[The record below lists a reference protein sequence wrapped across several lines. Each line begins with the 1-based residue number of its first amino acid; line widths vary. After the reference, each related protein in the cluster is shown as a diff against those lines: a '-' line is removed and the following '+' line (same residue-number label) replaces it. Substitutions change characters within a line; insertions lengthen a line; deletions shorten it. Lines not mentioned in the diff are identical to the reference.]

1 MAQAV
6 RFDRYGDVDVLNVVE
21 VPDPVAGPGQVVVE
35 VVAAGINPGE
45 AKIRSG
51 ALHERFPATFPSGQG
66 SDLAGRVVAIGEGVS
81 GIGVGDEVLG
91 FTNERASQATRVA
104 VPVEQIAP
112 KPAELSWDV
121 AGSLFVAGTTAFAA
135 VRAVS
140 PQAGDTIVVSGAAG
154 GVGSLVVQLLR
165 ARDVTVIG
173 IAGPGNHEWLA
184 SLGVVP
190 VTYGDGL
197 ADRLRAAAPAGVD
210 AFIDL
215 YGPDYVELA
224 IELGVKPDRIDT
236 IADFAAVAKYG
247 VKAEGN
253 GAADTI
259 DVVSELADLVLAGTL
274 QVPVAAVYPL
284 VEVRAA
290 YTELERGHTHGKIVL
305 RP

>member
-6 RFDRYGDVDVLNVVE
+6 RFDRYGDVGVLNVVE

-66 SDLAGRVVAIGEGVS
+66 SDLAGRVVAVGAGVS
-81 GIGVGDEVLG
+81 GIGVGDEVVG

-112 KPAELSWDV
+112 KPAGLSWDV

-184 SLGVVP
+184 SLGVIP

-197 ADRLRAAAPAGVD
+197 ADRIRAAAPDGVD

-274 QVPVAAVYPL
+274 QVPIAAVYPL
-284 VEVRAA
+284 AEVRAA

>member
-6 RFDRYGDVDVLNVVE
+6 RFDRYGDADVLNVVE
-21 VPDPVAGPGQVVVE
+21 VPDPVAGPGQVVVQ

-45 AKIRSG
+45 SKIRNGS
-51 ALHERFPATFPSGQG
+51 LHEFWPAKFPSGQG
-66 SDLAGRVVAIGEGVS
+66 SDLAGRVVAVGEGVS
-81 GIGVGDEVLG
+81 AVAVGDEVLG
-91 FTNERASQATRVA
+91 FTNERASQATRVV
-104 VPVEQIAP
+104 VPVEQIGP

-135 VRAVS
+135 VRSVS
-140 PQAGDTIVVSGAAG
+140 PETGDTVVVSGAAG
-154 GVGSLVVQLLR
+154 GVGSLAVQLLR

-173 IAGPGNHEWLA
+173 IAGVGNHEWLR
-184 SLGVVP
+184 SLGVIP
-190 VTYGDGL
+190 VAYGEGL
-197 ADRLRAAAPAGVD
+197 ADRIRAAAPDGVD

-224 IELGVKPDRIDT
+224 IELGVRPDRIDT

-259 DVVSELADLVLAGTL
+259 DVLSELADLVVAGTL
-274 QVPVAAVYPL
+274 RVSVAAVYPL
-284 VEVRAA
+284 ADVRAA

-305 RP
+305 HP

>member
-21 VPDPVAGPGQVVVE
+21 VPDPVAGPGQVVVQ

-45 AKIRSG
+45 AKIRNGS
-51 ALHERFPATFPSGQG
+51 LHERSPAKFPSGQG
-66 SDLAGRVVAIGEGVS
+66 SDLAGRVAALGEGVS
-81 GIGVGDEVLG
+81 GVAVGDEVLG
-91 FTNERASQATRVA
+91 FTNERASHATHVV

-112 KPAELSWDV
+112 KPAGLSWDV

-135 VRAVS
+135 VRSVS
-140 PQAGDTIVVSGAAG
+140 PEAGDTIVVSGAAG

-165 ARDVTVIG
+165 ARGGTVIG
-173 IAGPGNHEWLA
+173 IAGAANHEWLR
-184 SLGVVP
+184 SLGVTP
-190 VTYGDGL
+190 ISYGDGL
-197 ADRLRAAAPAGVD
+197 ADGIRATAPDGVD

-215 YGPDYVELA
+215 YGPDYVALA
-224 IELGVKPDRIDT
+224 IELGVRPERIDT

-253 GAADTI
+253 AAADTI
-259 DVVSELADLVLAGTL
+259 DVLAELADQVVAGTL
-274 QVPVAAVYPL
+274 DVPIAAVYPL
-284 VEVRAA
+284 AEVRAA

-305 RP
+305 HP